1 MAYSDEVIAA
11 AKSLYLKRHTP
22 KEIQK
27 KPGLKQPANCLLL
40 GDKV

>member
-11 AKSLYLKRHTP
+11 AKSLYLKDTHQRNT
-22 KEIQK
+22 KEARTE
-27 KPGLKQPANCLLL
+27 QPANCLLL